1 MPASPDTATVRTWVA
16 EARVDLADRLD
27 ALPAE
32 AWDADSLCAG
42 WRVRDVIGHLV
53 HLAETS
59 RARMVVEAA
68 RVAPA
73 TLNGG
78 VTKLARRAGA
88 AEPADLVRR
97 LREAGGGGFTP
108 PGIGPVAAL
117 GETFVHGSDVL
128 RPTGGTPRPADE
140 RTLAV
145 AVFYRRTGFAFGS
158 RPAAKVRFTAD
169 DAGWSVGPEDGPP
182 AHGPGEAVLLA
193 LAGRPEGVADLTGPG
208 ADRLS
213 R

>member
-1 MPASPDTATVRTWVA
+1 MPDSTVLRTWVA
-16 EARVDLADRLD
+16 EARTDLADRLA
-27 ALPAE
+27 ALPPE

-59 RARMVVEAA
+59 RPAMVLEAV
-68 RVAPA
+68 RQAPSTIDGA
-73 TLNGG
+73 LAEI
-78 VTKLARRAGA
+78 ARREGA
-88 AEPADLVRR
+88 SEPADLVRR

-108 PGIGPVAAL
+108 PVVGPIAAL
-117 GETFVHGSDVL
+117 GETFVHGSDAL
-128 RPTGGTPRPADE
+128 RPTGATPRPADE

-145 AVFYRRTGFAFGS
+145 ARFYRRAGVVFGARS
-158 RPAAKVRFTAD
+158 AARVRFTAE
-169 DAGWSVGPEDGPP
+169 DAGWSVGPEDGPA

-193 LAGRPEGVADLTGPG
+193 LAGRPEAVADLAGPG
-208 ADRLS
+208 TAHLR